1 MTLSKLLMI
10 ISASM
15 VHLRN
20 VEIGL
25 RPRGL
30 NLGPINGSG
39 ESRNFYKLY
48 ERIHMYVY
56 FVHMPGK

>member
-1 MTLSKLLMI
+1 MI

-30 NLGPINGSG
+30 NLGPINGPG

-48 ERIHMYVY
+48 ERIHMYGY